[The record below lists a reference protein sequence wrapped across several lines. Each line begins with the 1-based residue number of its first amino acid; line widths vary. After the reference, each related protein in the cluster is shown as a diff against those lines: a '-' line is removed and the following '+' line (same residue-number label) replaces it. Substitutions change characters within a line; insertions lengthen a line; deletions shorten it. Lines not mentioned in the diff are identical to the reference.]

1 MVKIIMHGCNGAM
14 GQVISSLAEKDEELE
29 IAAGIDLNP
38 EQKNGYPVFSSL
50 EECTVQAD
58 VIVDFASA
66 KAVDHLLDYCGQT
79 GMPVVLCTTGLSQEQ
94 IQKVSETA
102 EKTAVL
108 RSANMSLGVNLLLKM
123 VKEAAKV
130 LAAAD
135 FDIEIL
141 EKHHNQKVDAPSGTA
156 KLLLEAI
163 DPDHAYTPV
172 YGRQGNCGRR
182 SPREIG
188 VHALRGGTEAG
199 THTVSFFGADE
210 VFEITH
216 RATSR
221 QIFVNGALHMAR
233 KLWRMPK
240 GRYDLQDILFGGK

>member
-1 MVKIIMHGCNGAM
+1 MRIVLVGHGRM
-14 GQVISSLAEKDEELE
+14 GRLIEQTALAAGDE
-29 IAAGIDLNP
+29 IAAVVDIDNTSDLETLGKVGDIVIDFSNP
-38 EQKNGYPVFSSL
+38 AALP
-50 EECTVQAD
+50 
-58 VIVDFASA
+58 
-66 KAVDHLLDYCGQT
+66 AVAAYVRRTGTALLSG
-79 GMPVVLCTTGLSQEQ
+79 TTGCTAGDMAVFTELGRYAPVMHSANYSVGVAVFRRVLEQ
-94 IQKVSETA
+94 ISD
-102 EKTAVL
+102 VL
-108 RSANMSLGVNLLLKM
+108 KP
-123 VKEAAKV
+123 
-130 LAAAD
+130 D
-135 FDIEIL
+135 FDIEIV
-141 EKHHNQKVDAPSGTA
+141 ETHHNQKVDAPSGTA

-199 THTVSFFGADE
+199 THTVSFFGVDE

-216 RATSR
+216 RAASR

-233 KLWRMPK
+233 KLCRMPK